1 MLPGANGMDW
11 IGSIMRFNYCPGQFP
26 GLILSP
32 NPHLAEKIE
41 SMEKN
46 PHEKAGSKS
55 GGLCVAANLTLFKDL
70 AVEMVKVRTA

>member
-11 IGSIMRFNYCPGQFP
+11 IGSIMRFNYCLGLLP
-26 GLILSP
+26 GLILSR
-32 NPHLAEKIE
+32 NWQRRLRAWKK
-41 SMEKN
+41 S